1 MRPITLVAGLI
12 GLTLLPAVTACH
24 RRPFGN
30 GAEAANGVIVG
41 DTVAFHPRVIA
52 VDRGRHRVTF
62 QLTEPANLVLL
73 SVVPGESIEPI
84 GSATGTGLTS
94 AGKHVVSAMPKA
106 ESPSEFAV
114 WTAGQQSDYD
124 ECVRRGRGNIPK
136 KTVVRRDSTGREYT
150 EKTDQPEDPSREF
163 AVERRCRD
171 RVGKPAANPP
181 EASERYLVLLA
192 SNAPMSFMEIVA
204 RLRDVTI
211 YTDDM
216 PAAMASIADAL
227 YDDRRAIWSGHYLRW

>member
-1 MRPITLVAGLI
+1 M
-12 GLTLLPAVTACH
+12 
-24 RRPFGN
+24 F
-30 GAEAANGVIVG
+30 VG
-41 DTVAFHPRVIA
+41 DTAAFRPRVVG
-52 VDRGRHRVTF
+52 VDQLRHRVTF
-62 QLTEPANLVLL
+62 QLTEPAHLVLL
-73 SVVPGESIEPI
+73 SVVPGKTIEPI
-84 GSATGTGLTS
+84 GAATGTGLTS
-94 AGKHVVSAMPKA
+94 AGKHVVNAMPKA

-150 EKTDQPEDPSREF
+150 EKTEQPQDPSQEF

-171 RVGKPAANPP
+171 RVGKPAANAP
-181 EASERYLVLLA
+181 ESERYLVLLA

-204 RLRDVTI
+204 RLREVTI

-216 PAAMASIADAL
+216 PGAMTSIADAL